1 MACHHAATLGSTG
14 PRAIV
19 LFKLVSLQGLLVL
32 QLLFGVLIALED
44 LIVLHLTQLQPLIH
58 LSLQLLSQGIHF
70 DLLLLHKLGL
80 VCEYLFMA
88 VFHVLLTFSLFHI
101 VGSLLNLVR
110 LLIILL
116 LCQVDLNLAEIE
128 QLGREFKSER

>member
-1 MACHHAATLGSTG
+1 M
-14 PRAIV
+14 

-32 QLLFGVLIALED
+32 QLLFGILLALED
-44 LIVLHLTQLQPLIH
+44 LIVLYLTQLQPLIH
-58 LSLQLLSQGIHF
+58 LSLQFLSQGIHF

-128 QLGREFKSER
+128 QLG